1 MKTRTPFKRTGAI
14 NGAVLYDGPS
24 ELDGAPIVAIAT
36 VGSSNRKTGGMVQV
50 WIIARDIDPITA
62 NRTGADYSICG
73 NCPLRGRANNNPKGY
88 ATGRGCYVNL
98 IQAPNSVFKSYHR
111 GIYPTVNEAELK
123 RYGRGQKIRAG
134 AYGDPMAV
142 PSHIWAEL
150 LAEAETF
157 TGYTHQLNEAGTSK
171 DSRREFTRFCMASA
185 DTLAQAREFWAEG
198 FRTFRTITSPADIV
212 AGEIICPAT
221 PEGGL
226 KTTCEAC
233 GLCKGSGIKARNI
246 AAVVHG
252 SQKKNAASVIQAQ
265 TMLGGLSDAMARGVL

>member
-1 MKTRTPFKRTGAI
+1 MKTKTPFKRTGAI
-14 NGAVLYDGPS
+14 NGAVIYDGPS
-24 ELDGAPIVAIAT
+24 ELDGAPIVAVAT

-98 IQAPNSVFKSYHR
+98 IQAPNSVFKTYHR
-111 GIYPTVNEAELK
+111 GGYPELNPADLT

-142 PSHIWAEL
+142 PAWVWADL
-150 LAEAETF
+150 LAEADTF
-157 TGYTHQLNEAGTSK
+157 TGYTHQLNEPGTSK

-212 AGEIICPAT
+212 PGEILCPAT
-221 PEGGL
+221 EEAGK

-233 GLCKGSGIKARNI
+233 GLCKGSGISAKNI

-252 SQKKNAASVIQAQ
+252 SQKKNAAGVIQSQ

>member
-1 MKTRTPFKRTGAI
+1 MKTKTPFKRTGAI
-14 NGAVLYDGPS
+14 NGALLYDGPS
-24 ELDGAPIVAIAT
+24 EIDGAPILAIAT

-62 NRTGADYSICG
+62 NRTGADFSICG

-98 IQAPNSVFKSYHR
+98 IQAPNSVFKTYHR
-111 GIYPTVNEAELK
+111 GGYAELNPADLT

-142 PSHIWAEL
+142 PAWVWAEL
-150 LAEAETF
+150 LAEADTF
-157 TGYTHQLNEAGTSK
+157 TGYTHQLNEPGTSNN
-171 DSRREFTRFCMASA
+171 SRREFTRFCMASA
-185 DTLAQAREFWAEG
+185 DTLAQARQFWAEG

-212 AGEIICPAT
+212 PGEILCPAT
-221 PEGGL
+221 EEAGK

-233 GLCKGSGIKARNI
+233 GLCKGSSIKAKNI

-252 SQKKNAASVIQAQ
+252 SQKKNAAGVIQSQ
-265 TMLGGLSDAMARGVL
+265 TMLGGLSEAMAQGVL